1 MNATNDEIGVSHR
14 MALLG
19 AFEER
24 ERLCCNIACGAL
36 LMAELVLRE
45 VDPQRIAGYGEL
57 SPQCAARIVAAERI
71 LIDLLHR
78 IRRDLD
84 HE

>member
-1 MNATNDEIGVSHR
+1 MTSRCIS
-14 MALLG
+14 
-19 AFEER
+19 
-24 ERLCCNIACGAL
+24 GAL

-57 SPQCAARIVAAERI
+57 SPQCAARIVATERI